1 MSDGYWWLR
10 ARLHA
15 RDEQLRT
22 YVKKVVEHTNPCH
35 YNGETLILRIPA
47 TAGGLAPV
55 TAWWVDSAGDE
66 PFLVGTVR
74 DVLPEEPTG
83 CADVTSALQTR
94 RWLHWCEDEQHPA
107 YLWEPG
113 TGPRDVTHPDE
124 KPTPEETHIER
135 LARELAELDDI
146 DSIREVMR
154 AGVAAAEKIASDEG
168 DDSGGQGRNGDGWKR

>member
-1 MSDGYWWLR
+1 MLGGYWWLR
-10 ARLHA
+10 ARV
-15 RDEQLRT
+15 RPGDEESRA
-22 YVKKVVEHTNPCH
+22 YVKKVAAHTDPCH
-35 YNGETLILRIPA
+35 YNGETLVLRIPA

-74 DVLPEEPTG
+74 DVLAEEPTG
-83 CADVTSALQTR
+83 CADVTSALQAR

-146 DSIREVMR
+146 NSIREVMR